1 MAKNGDS
8 DHEEKAHFVL
18 VPVMAQG
25 HTIPMLD
32 MARLLAGRGAAVT
45 FVTTPLNFARIKSL
59 ADSVANSGLPIHFLP
74 LRFPCAECGLPD
86 GCENIDVLPSSDL
99 LASFWRACAM
109 LREPLASHLRHN
121 SPAPPTCIIS
131 DTGHPW
137 TGDVAREFGIPRL
150 TFLGF
155 GAFASLVRYV
165 LYRFKIFENVADE
178 NEPVSVPFLP
188 HRFEMT
194 KAKSPGNFGGPGMEK
209 FREVALAEERRADGI
224 VVNTFDDLE
233 ASYIDA
239 YGQITEKK
247 IWTLGPLSLC
257 NRDVGETV
265 ARGSASNVDVSH
277 CLRWLDSKK
286 HGSVVYVSFG
296 SLART
301 MPGQLIQVG
310 LGLEASERPFVW
322 VIKAGDRFAEVEE
335 WLKAEGFEERVK
347 DRGLIINGWA
357 PQAAILSHPAVGG
370 FMTHCGWN
378 STLEGVAAGLPM
390 ITWPHF
396 GDQFLNETLIVESL
410 KVGVPVGVQQMTQWG
425 AEDAQAF
432 IKKDDVETAVGK
444 LMDEGEEGEERRT
457 RARELGEK
465 ARRAM
470 EEGGSSYEN
479 TKLLIREIQAKNVH
493 ADGKLTV

>member
-150 TFLGF
+150 CFPCF
-155 GAFASLVRYV
+155 GAFAALVRHV
-165 LYRFKIFENVADE
+165 MYRLKIFENVADE
-178 NEPVSVPFLP
+178 NEPVSVPHLP
-188 HRFEMT
+188 HRFELA
-194 KAKSPGNFGGPGMEK
+194 KAKAPGNFGGPGTDK
-209 FREVALAEERRADGI
+209 FREAALAEERRADGI

-233 ASYIDA
+233 ASYVDA
-239 YGQITEKK
+239 YGKIAGKK

-257 NRDVGETV
+257 NRSVGETA
-265 ARGSASNVDVSH
+265 ARGRASDVDVGH

-444 LMDEGEEGEERRT
+444 LMDEGKEGEERRT

-493 ADGKLTV
+493 VDGK